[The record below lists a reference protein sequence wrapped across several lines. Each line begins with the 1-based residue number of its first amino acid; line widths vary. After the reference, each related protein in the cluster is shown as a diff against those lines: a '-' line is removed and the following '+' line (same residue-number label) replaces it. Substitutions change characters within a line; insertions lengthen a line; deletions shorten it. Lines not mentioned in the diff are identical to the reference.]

1 MMRRIVGRGVIQSL
15 GIVIRPE
22 EVEIEEDESER
33 VLDVLDIKVAFITF
47 WFGAK
52 SWVVN
57 ASERRSHFD

>member
-22 EVEIEEDESER
+22 EVEIEDESEK

-47 WFGAK
+47 WFGGK